1 MTHLTS
7 KTPVIV
13 CCDSLTEQA
22 RLSALLA
29 PNYDNIIG
37 CPLARLESAMEQE
50 PSANIV
56 VGWQQPS
63 AELRLIIDFCRSKSA
78 PLLIV
83 LKQLSNNDINSLS
96 ESMDC
101 VLMPY
106 DSQFTLQPW
115 VEHARLVRRRFTR
128 MESEIAELTSKIED
142 RKLIEKAKGLLMKLH
157 KVDEEQAYKAMRH
170 SAMQSSQTLAQV
182 AKNLITTLE
191 VLN

>member
-1 MTHLTS
+1 MTHFTS

-13 CCDSLTEQA
+13 CCDSLSEQA
-22 RLSALLA
+22 RLSSLLT

-37 CPLARLESAMEQE
+37 CSLARLENVLEQE

-63 AELRLIIDFCRSKSA
+63 AELRLIVDFCRTKSA

-83 LKQLSNNDINSLS
+83 LKQLSSNDINRLS
-96 ESMDC
+96 ESMDY

-115 VEHARLVRRRFTR
+115 VEHARLVRQRFTQ
-128 MESEIAELTSKIED
+128 MESEIAHLTSKIDE
-142 RKLIEKAKGLLMKLH
+142 RKLIERAKGLLMKMH
-157 KVDEEQAYKAMRH
+157 KVDEEQAYKAMRN
-170 SAMQSSQTLAQV
+170 SAMKSSQTLAQV

>member
-1 MTHLTS
+1 MTHFTS

-13 CCDSLTEQA
+13 CCDSLKEQA
-22 RLSALLA
+22 RLSALLT

-37 CPLARLESAMEQE
+37 CPLARLESVMEHE
-50 PSANIV
+50 PRANIV

-63 AELRLIIDFCRSKSA
+63 AELRLIVDFCRRKSA

-83 LKQLSNNDINSLS
+83 LKQLSTNDINRLS
-96 ESMDC
+96 ESMDY

-115 VEHARLVRRRFTR
+115 VEHARLVRERFTR
-128 MESEIAELTSKIED
+128 MESEIADLTSKIEE
-142 RKLIEKAKGLLMKLH
+142 RKLIEKAKGLLMKMH
-157 KVDEEQAYKAMRH
+157 KVDEEQAYKAMRN
-170 SAMQSSQTLAQV
+170 SAMQSSQTLAQI

-191 VLN
+191 VLG